1 MKLNGI
7 VSTVIAAGLLIGSA
21 GLAVAGSSGGDNSAD
36 NPFSLYREAH
46 DPANTGTA
54 ITAAPVT
61 ASSDSYRMVVAGP
74 ASAAFGGLRIQS
86 AVPADNPFALY
97 RERGQPSNVGSA
109 VAASHIATAAD
120 NALSQ
125 VASDPFN

>member
-21 GLAVAGSSGGDNSAD
+21 GLAVAGSDNSAG
-36 NPFSLYREAH
+36 NPFSLYREAR
-46 DPANTGTA
+46 DPANNGTA
-54 ITAAPVT
+54 ITVAPVT

-74 ASAAFGGLRIQS
+74 ASAAFGGLRIQP

-109 VAASHIATAAD
+109 VTASHVATAAD
-120 NALSQ
+120 DAISQ